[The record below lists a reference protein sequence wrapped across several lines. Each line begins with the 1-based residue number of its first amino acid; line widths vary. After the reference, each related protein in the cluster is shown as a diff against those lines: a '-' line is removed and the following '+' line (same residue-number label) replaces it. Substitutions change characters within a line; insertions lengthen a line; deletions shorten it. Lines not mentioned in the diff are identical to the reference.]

1 MRSNTISTVEKLLS
15 AISYI
20 TMGWGGMIVVLLLYF
35 CKKQMSRFLRYNIF
49 QSIFVS
55 LLFFCIAMLIGF
67 IANILSY
74 IPGINYLVAQIS
86 FLLNRPLLFGYS
98 FIQTAALSIVLYMA
112 IISLTGRL
120 PRLYFVSKIIDRQ
133 VK

>member
-15 AISYI
+15 AISYV
-20 TMGWGGMIVVLLLYF
+20 TMGWGGMIAVLLLYF

-67 IANILSY
+67 LANILSY

-86 FLLNRPLLFGYS
+86 FILNRPFLFGYS
-98 FIQTAALSIVLYMA
+98 FLQAVALGIVFYMA
-112 IISLTGRL
+112 VLSLMGRL
-120 PRLYFVSKIIDRQ
+120 PRLYWVSKLIDRQ
-133 VK
+133 IK